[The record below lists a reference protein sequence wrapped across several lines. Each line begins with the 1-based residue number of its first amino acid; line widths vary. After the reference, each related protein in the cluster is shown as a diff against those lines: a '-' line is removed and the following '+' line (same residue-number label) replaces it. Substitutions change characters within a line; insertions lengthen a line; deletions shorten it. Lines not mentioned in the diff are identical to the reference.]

1 MNSDKEKVAE
11 ANKVIRLPILWNII
25 VITVLGTGFAGSVL
39 WLNVTYPA
47 YFGEAAW
54 AFVGVVFGM
63 YITIIGI
70 VGRLYFKQL
79 GEFDEG
85 D

>member
-1 MNSDKEKVAE
+1 MSSNEPPK
-11 ANKVIRLPILWNII
+11 ITQLPMLWNII
-25 VITVLGTGFAGSVL
+25 VIALIGTAFAGGVL
-39 WLNVTYPA
+39 WLNVSYPA

-54 AFVGVVFGM
+54 GFAGTVFGI
-63 YITIIGI
+63 YITIVGL

-79 GEFDEG
+79 GEDG